1 MCGPEP
7 PASCPDGCAQ
17 CTPQPQGGRVL
28 TDDPDQVDLV
38 AHVEARWRAWLG
50 DDAEVCG
57 ACSGDDHAHC
67 ARRIQLPGEVGWLT
81 EGCCCGVLV

>member
-17 CTPQPQGGRVL
+17 CTPQPEGGRVL
-28 TDDPDQVDLV
+28 TDDPDEVDLV

-50 DDAEVCG
+50 DDAEVRG
-57 ACSGDDHAHC
+57 
-67 ARRIQLPGEVGWLT
+67 
-81 EGCCCGVLV
+81 